1 MTGRGG
7 NIILIGMPGAGKST
21 LGVLLAKALGMEF
34 VDTDLLIQ
42 RRQGQKLQEI
52 LDREGME
59 TFLRVEEETIL
70 SLRVRV
76 SVVATGGSVVYSP
89 RAMAAL
95 GSTGTLVYLQVP
107 AAELKRRL
115 TNITTRGVAMRP
127 GCTLEDVLAERLPL
141 YRQYGQVTV
150 DCAGRDPESCVAE
163 LAARLG

>member
-1 MTGRGG
+1 
-7 NIILIGMPGAGKST
+7 MPGAGKST

-70 SLRVRV
+70 SLRVRD

-89 RAMAAL
+89 GPWR
-95 GSTGTLVYLQVP
+95 P
-107 AAELKRRL
+107 WDRRG
-115 TNITTRGVAMRP
+115 RW
-127 GCTLEDVLAERLPL
+127 CTCRC
-141 YRQYGQVTV
+141 R
-150 DCAGRDPESCVAE
+150 R
-163 LAARLG
+163 RN

>member
-1 MTGRGG
+1 
-7 NIILIGMPGAGKST
+7 
-21 LGVLLAKALGMEF
+21 
-34 VDTDLLIQ
+34 
-42 RRQGQKLQEI
+42 
-52 LDREGME
+52 
-59 TFLRVEEETIL
+59 
-70 SLRVRV
+70 
-76 SVVATGGSVVYSP
+76 
-89 RAMAAL
+89 MAAL

-163 LAARLG
+163 LAAGWDNSPERKKPEAKPPVFC